1 MSADTDIALISG
13 ASTSTL
19 KALNDHAL
27 TAMAAGR
34 TRLAGQ
40 CIRMAERLTAE
51 NARLAAARAAK
62 LAAGSLAGDIAGL
75 SAVAAQAA
83 AAKERL
89 KSATAAI
96 EAARRLIS
104 IIGRAAALVA

>member
-1 MSADTDIALISG
+1 MPAVADISTITG

-19 KALNDHAL
+19 SALNDHAI

-51 NARLAAARAAK
+51 NARLAAVRDAK

-75 SAVAAQAA
+75 SDVAAQAVRA
-83 AAKERL
+83 RERL

-96 EAARRLIS
+96 EATRRLIS
-104 IIGRAAALVA
+104 IIGRAAALIA